1 MDLIWPRGPGLNIKK
16 GPNMLESIS
25 HKTMTFEDG
34 AFKTHNQELILEEPL
49 SMRIEGN
56 PYAVVMRTP
65 GDEIYHAAGFFLSEG
80 LVNHRDNFTTIGYC
94 TEEGVNVVTATLQP
108 ERKRVVKDLLERRG
122 FVSQTSCGICGK
134 ELIKDIY
141 QIVKPVTKHLNM
153 SIADVGLCFTKLV
166 DQQSLYKTTRGAH
179 AAMILDTSLNPLSF
193 AEDVGRHNALDK
205 AIGRVFMETRL
216 HKSGLAVMSS
226 RISYEL
232 VQKAARAGLEMIV
245 ALSRPTSLAV
255 ELASRLNMTLAC
267 LGKGDAVM
275 VFCGRERF
283 K

>member
-1 MDLIWPRGPGLNIKK
+1 
-16 GPNMLESIS
+16 MLESIQ
-25 HKTMTFEDG
+25 HKTMMFQNNTLG
-34 AFKTHNQELILEEPL
+34 TRNQALILEEPL
-49 SMRIEGN
+49 SLRIDGN

-80 LVNHRDNFTTIGYC
+80 LVNHKDDFTTLGYC
-94 TEEGVNVVTATLQP
+94 TEEGVNVVTATLRQ
-108 ERKRVVKDLLERRG
+108 ERKRIVKDLLERRG

-141 QIVKPVTKHLNM
+141 QIVKPVARHLSM
-153 SIADVGLCFTKLV
+153 SIRDVGSCFAKLV
-166 DQQSLYKTTRGAH
+166 DKQSLYKTTRGAH
-179 AAMILDTSLNPLSF
+179 AAMILDTRLNPISF

-216 HKSGLAVMSS
+216 HESRLVVMSS

-245 ALSRPTSLAV
+245 ALSRPTALAV
-255 ELASRLNMTLAC
+255 ELGTRLNMTLAC
-267 LGKGDAVM
+267 IDKGDAVM
-275 VFCGRERF
+275 VFCGKDRF
-283 K
+283 ENFSQQP

>member
-1 MDLIWPRGPGLNIKK
+1 
-16 GPNMLESIS
+16 MLESIF
-25 HKTMTFEDG
+25 HKTLI
-34 AFKTHNQELILEEPL
+34 FKNNTLGTTHQELILEEPL
-49 SMRIEGN
+49 SLRIDGS

-65 GDEIYHAAGFFLSEG
+65 GDEIHHAAGFFLSEG
-80 LVNHRDNFTTIGYC
+80 LVNHKDNFTTLGYC

-108 ERKRVVKDLLERRG
+108 ERKKLVKDLLERRG

-141 QIVKPVTKHLNM
+141 QIVKPVAGHLKL
-153 SIADVGLCFTKLV
+153 SLGDIGPCFAKLM
-166 DQQSLYKTTRGAH
+166 DKQSLYKTTRGAH
-179 AAMILDTSLNPLSF
+179 AAMILDTRLSPISF

-216 HKSGLAVMSS
+216 NEAGLVVMSS

-232 VQKAARAGLEMIV
+232 VQKAARAGIEMII
-245 ALSRPTSLAV
+245 ALSRPTALAV

-267 LGKGDAVM
+267 IDKGGAVM

-283 K
+283 Q

>member
-1 MDLIWPRGPGLNIKK
+1 MLTREKDPA
-16 GPNMLESIS
+16 MLESIS
-25 HKTMTFEDG
+25 HKTMMFENN
-34 AFKTHNQELILEEPL
+34 AFGTKNQALILEEPL
-49 SMRIEGN
+49 SLRIDGN

-65 GDEIYHAAGFFLSEG
+65 GDEINHAAGFFLSEG
-80 LVNHRDNFTTIGYC
+80 LVDHKDNFTTIGYC

-108 ERKRVVKDLLERRG
+108 ERKSVVKDLLERRG

-141 QIVKPVTKHLNM
+141 QIVKPVPGRLRL
-153 SIADVGLCFTKLV
+153 SIGDVGSCFAKLV
-166 DQQSLYKTTRGAH
+166 DKQSLYKTTRGAH
-179 AAMILDTSLNPLSF
+179 AAMILDRRLNPLSF

-205 AIGRVFMETRL
+205 AIGRVFMEARL
-216 HKSGLAVMSS
+216 HESGLAVMSS

-245 ALSRPTSLAV
+245 ALSRPTALAV

-267 LGKGDAVM
+267 IDKGDSVM
-275 VFCGRERF
+275 VFCGRDRF
-283 K
+283 H